1 MTKEDVIEIFKS
13 TGALLEGH
21 FILTSGRHSNTYFQ
35 CAKVLQY
42 PQYLTRFGKM
52 ISEHFKNETID
63 LVISPAIGGIVIGTE
78 VGRQLGVKSIFT
90 ERKDGKMMLRR
101 GFEINPGDKI
111 LIVEDVIT
119 TGGSVR
125 EVIDVVEQ
133 SGGDIVGV
141 GVVVDRSGGER
152 KLHPNQYAIITLTVK
167 SYDEGEIPAE
177 LKAIPAVKPGSRGL
191 SV

>member
-1 MTKEDVIEIFKS
+1 MTKEDIIEIFKS

-21 FILTSGRHSNTYFQ
+21 FILTSGRHSDTYFQ

-42 PQYLTRFGKM
+42 PQHLTRFGKM
-52 ISEHFKNETID
+52 ISDHFKNETID
-63 LVISPAIGGIVIGTE
+63 VVISPAVGGIVIGTE
-78 VGRQLGVKSIFT
+78 VGRQLGVKSIFA

-111 LIVEDVIT
+111 LVVEDVIT

-125 EVIDVVEQ
+125 EVMDVVER
-133 SGGDIVGV
+133 SGGAIVGV

-152 KLHPNQYAIITLTVK
+152 KLHSNQYAIMTLSAK
-167 SYDEGEIPAE
+167 SYAENEIPAE
-177 LKAIPAVKPGSRGL
+177 LKSIPAVKPGSRGL
-191 SV
+191 Q